1 MKSSAQR
8 MPLPAQR
15 MPPPQRLPPPYRMPP
30 AQRLPWL
37 DWVRGAAALVML
49 QGHVFDSFLRKDL
62 KSGGPFMFSQ
72 FVGGMPPAVFLFLL
86 GMTFAF
92 LMDSLE
98 RKGVPARRRVLGALR
113 RAGYLLACAFA
124 FRFQMWVVAFD
135 QKPWTD
141 MLRVD
146 VLNNMAMAVAV
157 FSVMAVFTTVERIRL
172 CAILG
177 AAIAF
182 ASPLVSG
189 VNWSGTP
196 EIVRNYIIPDHAFF
210 GFFPWASYVAF
221 GMSFGSILRREKPT
235 EEPMMMQWTAWVG
248 LAMCFA
254 GLFFAGTP
262 LSVYSNSDFWLNS
275 PALVFIKT
283 GIVLMVIPF
292 AWLWNSGSALARWS
306 WVRQFGM
313 TSLLVYWVH
322 IELVYGRELG
332 VLKETLTLAQ
342 TIAMAIGVILL
353 MLALSLART
362 NWAVVRSY
370 VWPETPAAA
379 DKLSG
384 GL

>member
-1 MKSSAQR
+1 
-8 MPLPAQR
+8 
-15 MPPPQRLPPPYRMPP
+15 
-30 AQRLPWL
+30 
-37 DWVRGAAALVML
+37 
-49 QGHVFDSFLRKDL
+49 
-62 KSGGPFMFSQ
+62 
-72 FVGGMPPAVFLFLL
+72 
-86 GMTFAF
+86 MTFAF

-98 RKGVPARRRVLGALR
+98 RKSVPASSRVLGALR
-113 RAGYLLACAFA
+113 RAGYLLACALA
-124 FRFQMWVVAFD
+124 FRLQMWIVAFD

-157 FSVMAVFTTVERIRL
+157 FSVMAVFTTLERIRL

-210 GFFPWASYVAF
+210 GFFPWAAYVAF
-221 GMSFGSILRREKPT
+221 GMSFGSILRRVKPN
-235 EEPMMMQWTAWVG
+235 EEPMMMQWTAWGG
-248 LAMCFA
+248 LAICFT
-254 GLFFAGTP
+254 GLFFANTP
-262 LSVYSNSDFWLNS
+262 LSVYANSDFWLNS
-275 PALVFIKT
+275 PALIFIKT

-292 AWLWNSGSALARWS
+292 AWLWNSGAALARWS

-313 TSLLVYWVH
+313 TSLLIYWVH

-332 VLKETLTLAQ
+332 VLKETLSLAQ
-342 TIAMAIGVILL
+342 TVAMAIGVILL
-353 MLALSLART
+353 MLGLSLART
-362 NWAVVRSY
+362 NWTSVKSWF
-370 VWPETPAAA
+370 WPDAPATA